1 MDNTEITETKQP
13 ELIANGM
20 RSISRAGFTHTAMQA
35 HLNEH
40 LKHAESRRKR

>member
-20 RSISRAGFTHTAMQA
+20 RSISRAGFTHTAIRRV
-35 HLNEH
+35 LNAR
-40 LKHAESRRKR
+40 LNAPESPYA